1 MTSIAVDPGNAQVA
15 YVGTRDAGVFKTTD
29 GGASWQPARMGLTIT
44 AIRTLRIDPTNSS
57 TLWAGTDFDGVWKS
71 IDAGATWAPTGTG
84 LPASMVVFNI
94 AIDPG
99 HAGTLY
105 AGLAGGVAFSIGAVF
120 KSVDGGATWQQ
131 KDAGIPRYDQGY
143 PYTNGVFALA
153 LNPAR
158 PAELAAGT
166 ELDGAFHS
174 TDGGETW
181 TAING
186 GVPFMPGSIDSL
198 EEIEALAFDP
208 YHADRLTGVIYG
220 QFYSFDS
227 GTWVQRST
235 GYEFLGF
242 MSSRLY
248 FHPTKPDVLFAIA
261 GTGGF
266 NTSTDGGV
274 DWTEGN
280 LAVIDVG
287 LSPGEPNTIFAARD
301 NAYTSPGGVMKSQDL
316 GKTWS
321 EVSQGITA
329 IEVQSVALDPHD
341 PRAIYAGTGTGFIFA
356 SHDGG
361 QSWTQALCGSS
372 LSAFNFGEVYSIVVD
387 PRNSQVVTVATD
399 LGLYRSADRGTT
411 FSEVTAVSD
420 PLVVTAAR
428 GASQSV
434 YFVGSLFGNGI
445 YRSLDGGTTW
455 EQKNEGLPLF
465 GGYLN
470 PVLAVAIDPNDDG
483 TVWAGTQYGG
493 GILRTTDGGEH
504 WQSSGLAD
512 ENFVE
517 AISVMPGNSSEILVG
532 AGFWSGNIYKSI
544 DGGTTW
550 EKKLSDIG
558 FVKCLV
564 RDPRDSSVVYAG
576 SEGFGVLRSIDGGE
590 TWQDYSGA
598 IFYPLVYSLALS
610 NEDQPLLLAGSYGA
624 GVYATHPSSG
634 KTPLRVRR
642 KLHR

>member
-1 MTSIAVDPGNAQVA
+1 M
-15 YVGTRDAGVFKTTD
+15 
-29 GGASWQPARMGLTIT
+29 
-44 AIRTLRIDPTNSS
+44 
-57 TLWAGTDFDGVWKS
+57 
-71 IDAGATWAPTGTG
+71 
-84 LPASMVVFNI
+84 
-94 AIDPG
+94 
-99 HAGTLY
+99 
-105 AGLAGGVAFSIGAVF
+105 
-120 KSVDGGATWQQ
+120 
-131 KDAGIPRYDQGY
+131 
-143 PYTNGVFALA
+143 
-153 LNPAR
+153 
-158 PAELAAGT
+158 
-166 ELDGAFHS
+166 
-174 TDGGETW
+174 
-181 TAING
+181 
-186 GVPFMPGSIDSL
+186 
-198 EEIEALAFDP
+198 
-208 YHADRLTGVIYG
+208 
-220 QFYSFDS
+220 
-227 GTWVQRST
+227 
-235 GYEFLGF
+235 
-242 MSSRLY
+242 
-248 FHPTKPDVLFAIA
+248 
-261 GTGGF
+261 
-266 NTSTDGGV
+266 
-274 DWTEGN
+274 
-280 LAVIDVG
+280 AVIDVG

-550 EKKLSDIG
+550 ETRVWSTRAARGLVSFARLTAARRGRITRVRSSTPLSTPWPSAMRISR
-558 FVKCLV
+558 CCS
-564 RDPRDSSVVYAG
+564 RA
-576 SEGFGVLRSIDGGE
+576 
-590 TWQDYSGA
+590 
-598 IFYPLVYSLALS
+598 
-610 NEDQPLLLAGSYGA
+610 
-624 GVYATHPSSG
+624 ATAPACTRP
-634 KTPLRVRR
+634 TPLRARR
-642 KLHR
+642 RCACDGSSTADGGDSLHRLP